1 MKTYIHR
8 LVCLSIASFALLS
21 GHVQGA
27 LFIDFE
33 SPNYTTGKL
42 RNQKLWTSGAAN
54 ENSVNVT
61 SGLGIGGSNGAA
73 LSAPTA
79 NYTITYNPSITELA
93 GFDGSSSLVEY
104 EYYFRFLDAPNP
116 STSNA
121 VATFNLGYASS
132 TANDFA
138 SRVIIFGTGT
148 LSYNNGTTSITIPNY
163 VTSTADWVKIS
174 GQLNYGSKTY
184 SLYIDD
190 VQISAALNFATSN
203 VTTAQFRLQNA
214 YPGAAQDYVGVVFD
228 NISMNVVPEPS
239 VAWLVVLGCL
249 VLMVGKNRSGK
260 RNTCITKK

>member
-8 LVCLSIASFALLS
+8 LVSLSIASFALLS

-33 SPNYTTGKL
+33 SPDYTTGKL
-42 RNQKLWTSGAAN
+42 RNQQVWTSGAAN
-54 ENSVNVT
+54 ENSVNVA
-61 SGLGIGGSNGAA
+61 SGPGIGGSNGAA

-79 NYTITYNPSITELA
+79 NYGITYNPSITELV
-93 GFDGSSSLVEY
+93 GFDGSLSLVDY

-116 STSNA
+116 STGNA
-121 VATFNLGYASS
+121 VATLNLGFAS
-132 TANDFA
+132 TASNDFA
-138 SRVIIFGTGT
+138 SRVIIFGTGS
-148 LSYNNGTTSITIPNY
+148 LSYNNGTTSTTLPNY

-174 GQLNYGSKTY
+174 GQLDYGTKTY

-190 VQISAALNFATSN
+190 VQISASLNFATSN

-214 YPGAAQDYVGVVFD
+214 YPGAEQDHVGVVFD
-228 NISMNVVPEPS
+228 NIYMSVVPEPS

-249 VLMVGKNRSGK
+249 VLMVRKNRSGK
-260 RNTCITKK
+260 RN